1 MLEESSLK
9 VIMRT
14 CITTKITSWKNI
26 GLCVTVYQK
35 HFPLSTTAVPLIL
48 FVIRFMHCFQQ
59 CNFCDTYAVYPY
71 FSIKEESLVQVD
83 GAHVSRSFNLSPAR
97 NPFDRPEGGEQQWR
111 QGKNAFDKWSHVQLR
126 FFMKWFLLWYTYA
139 LLLGENLLAKMA
151 FQNIV
156 VVSERPR

>member
-1 MLEESSLK
+1 M
-9 VIMRT
+9 
-14 CITTKITSWKNI
+14 
-26 GLCVTVYQK
+26 TVYQK

-48 FVIRFMHCFQQ
+48 FVIRFMYCFQQ
-59 CNFCDTYAVYPY
+59 CNFCDMLSILI

-126 FFMKWFLLWYTYA
+126 FFMK
-139 LLLGENLLAKMA
+139 
-151 FQNIV
+151 
-156 VVSERPR
+156 